1 MSTKEKL
8 VAISITILLSVF
20 SIIPIYEFK
29 VSAKTTPRDLYRVY
43 LNGKNIGVI
52 ESKEKLEKYINED
65 QKELKDEFGVDTVYL
80 PKGLYISKY
89 STYNATLTDEKD
101 IYETIKQT
109 EHFTIKGYTIT
120 IKKEDENKED
130 IKINVLN
137 KTDFENAVTSVVKAF
152 VPNEELDVFLSGEY
166 ITIKDTGK
174 KIEDLYIKED
184 IKIKE
189 SYISSDEQILL
200 DERSVTKYLL
210 FGEDIDEKKYIVK
223 AGDTIES
230 IAEDNKLAVEE
241 LLVVNQ
247 DLKSKNN
254 LLSIGEEI
262 SVALISPVI
271 TVVEEEHLV
280 EVKTI
285 PYATQIEYDNSLGWG
300 LTKIKQEGKDGS
312 QIVTQ
317 KLKYENGEIIR
328 ALISDTKVIDEVIN
342 QVKVIGTMSSIQI
355 DPSDIPDAGDWYWP
369 TLQPSIITSPYGWRW
384 GALHDGTDISGTGN
398 GSPIFAANNGV
409 VYKVFYDGIGGYQI
423 IIAHENNYY
432 TWYAHLS
439 AQYVTAGQKVTRGT
453 KIGAMGCTGSACTGP
468 HLHFGAYKGIP
479 GRGGISFNAMT
490 LYR

>member
-152 VPNEELDVFLSGEY
+152 VPNEELDVFLSGED

-174 KIEDLYIKED
+174 K
-184 IKIKE
+184 
-189 SYISSDEQILL
+189 
-200 DERSVTKYLL
+200 
-210 FGEDIDEKKYIVK
+210 
-223 AGDTIES
+223 
-230 IAEDNKLAVEE
+230 
-241 LLVVNQ
+241 
-247 DLKSKNN
+247 
-254 LLSIGEEI
+254 
-262 SVALISPVI
+262 
-271 TVVEEEHLV
+271 
-280 EVKTI
+280 
-285 PYATQIEYDNSLGWG
+285 
-300 LTKIKQEGKDGS
+300 
-312 QIVTQ
+312 
-317 KLKYENGEIIR
+317 
-328 ALISDTKVIDEVIN
+328 
-342 QVKVIGTMSSIQI
+342 
-355 DPSDIPDAGDWYWP
+355 
-369 TLQPSIITSPYGWRW
+369 
-384 GALHDGTDISGTGN
+384 
-398 GSPIFAANNGV
+398 
-409 VYKVFYDGIGGYQI
+409 
-423 IIAHENNYY
+423 
-432 TWYAHLS
+432 
-439 AQYVTAGQKVTRGT
+439 
-453 KIGAMGCTGSACTGP
+453 
-468 HLHFGAYKGIP
+468 
-479 GRGGISFNAMT
+479 
-490 LYR
+490 

>member
-1 MSTKEKL
+1 M

-43 LNGKNIGVI
+43 LNGKNIGAI

-152 VPNEELDVFLSGEY
+152 VPNEELDVFLSGED
-166 ITIKDTGK
+166 ITIKDT
-174 KIEDLYIKED
+174 

-271 TVVEEEHLV
+271 TEVEEEHLV

-317 KLKYENGEIIR
+317 MVRL
-328 ALISDTKVIDEVIN
+328 
-342 QVKVIGTMSSIQI
+342 
-355 DPSDIPDAGDWYWP
+355 
-369 TLQPSIITSPYGWRW
+369 
-384 GALHDGTDISGTGN
+384 
-398 GSPIFAANNGV
+398 
-409 VYKVFYDGIGGYQI
+409 
-423 IIAHENNYY
+423 
-432 TWYAHLS
+432 
-439 AQYVTAGQKVTRGT
+439 YV
-453 KIGAMGCTGSACTGP
+453 
-468 HLHFGAYKGIP
+468 H
-479 GRGGISFNAMT
+479 
-490 LYR
+490 

>member
-152 VPNEELDVFLSGEY
+152 VPNEELDVFLSGED

-328 ALISDTKVIDEVIN
+328 ALISDTKVID
-342 QVKVIGTMSSIQI
+342 
-355 DPSDIPDAGDWYWP
+355 
-369 TLQPSIITSPYGWRW
+369 
-384 GALHDGTDISGTGN
+384 
-398 GSPIFAANNGV
+398 
-409 VYKVFYDGIGGYQI
+409 
-423 IIAHENNYY
+423 
-432 TWYAHLS
+432 
-439 AQYVTAGQKVTRGT
+439 
-453 KIGAMGCTGSACTGP
+453 
-468 HLHFGAYKGIP
+468 
-479 GRGGISFNAMT
+479 
-490 LYR
+490 